1 MFKILDVACTPKRGT
16 KYSAY
21 VDLFAREDVT
31 IAAGKT
37 KIVKLGI
44 KLDMD
49 FFESMFNPD
58 KLDFKTAKVGGLY
71 SDDELR
77 IQKHQLHNFL
87 KSHYLEIALRSS
99 LGVKGL
105 IIANGIGII
114 DLDYPDEI
122 GLIVHNPYKYV
133 GKRWLNHDGQ
143 YCPNCGDYQIDDD
156 DGENLEGEIG
166 EVTCARCNTDF
177 VFVKNFRPTP
187 PDFPYDC
194 KKEWINTSYEES
206 RSFKISKG
214 DKVAQCTLKEHKG
227 YLMGYETETLRIG
240 GFGSTDIKEEALNF
254 DKPDFFKCNVVD

>member
-1 MFKILDVACTPKRGT
+1 MFKILDGVCTPKRGT

-122 GLIVHNPYKYV
+122 GLIVHNPLKPYE
-133 GKRWLNHDGQ
+133 LNEPD
-143 YCPNCGDYQIDDD
+143 IDESHYELVSESD
-156 DGENLEGEIG
+156 
-166 EVTCARCNTDF
+166 
-177 VFVKNFRPTP
+177 
-187 PDFPYDC
+187 
-194 KKEWINTSYEES
+194 SYL
-206 RSFKISKG
+206 IIKG

-227 YLMGYETETLRIG
+227 YLMGYETETLRTG
-240 GFGSTDIKEEALNF
+240 GFGSTDNKELLNT
-254 DKPDFFKCNVVD
+254 DG